1 MENQTV
7 YTEQFRGKSSSYFLD
22 LKTSEKAGY
31 YLVLSQSS
39 KDKEKEG
46 EYQTSRL
53 RIFANEI
60 DTFHQAFERLMESYH
75 DNKKIEGAQ
84 VKDKAS

>member
-46 EYQTSRL
+46 ENQFFRHGFRCFRYGGLVIEVFFHSVYPSR
-53 RIFANEI
+53 REKTIFSKFQI
-60 DTFHQAFERLMESYH
+60 QS
-75 DNKKIEGAQ
+75 K
-84 VKDKAS
+84 

>member
-39 KDKEKEG
+39 KDKEQEG
-46 EYQTSRL
+46 GYQTSRL

-84 VKDKAS
+84 VKGKAS